1 MNPGVACLA
10 CHARSGEADKSYPFS
25 GTVFPSLHEQN
36 LCNAMPPSDIR
47 VEIYDKNGAL
57 ALTMAPD
64 PTSGNFHS
72 NISVTVAL
80 PYTARVV
87 SNAGVL
93 EMTQPQRSG
102 DCNGC
107 HTVQGAYGASGR
119 IVWK

>member
-10 CHARSGEADKSYPFS
+10 CHARSGEADKNYPFS
-25 GTVFPSLHEQN
+25 GTVFPSLNEKN
-36 LCNAMPPSDIR
+36 LCNAMPPSDVK

-57 ALTMAPD
+57 ALTLTPD

-72 NISVTVAL
+72 KIGVTVAL

-87 SNAGVL
+87 SDAGVV
-93 EMTQPQRSG
+93 EMIQPQMSG

-107 HTVQGAYGASGR
+107 HTVQGAYGAFGR
-119 IVWK
+119 VVWK